1 MASPFGRAHI
11 IVNPRAGRG
20 AVERGWP
27 AVREV
32 LDGDGVAYDVTVTE
46 RPGHGTEAARR
57 AVEGGCTFVVA
68 VGGDGT
74 VHEVVNGLMDDEG
87 PRNPATVLGVVA
99 AGSGCDFVKT
109 FGLPQDPADAARHLL
124 GDTLWGKID
133 VGRIR
138 CEARG
143 GDPITRWFA
152 NIAEAGIGAEVV
164 DAASRMPK
172 FLGGS
177 VYRIAALKTLARFK
191 PKSAHVAMRGRETR
205 GKHGEDETLSEL
217 GRDGT
222 WSMLVVANGQFFG
235 GGMRVAP
242 RAVPG
247 DGLFEGRGREG
258 HAEDVQGRAHPEPL
272 HPGVSRRACAGR
284 ERASDPDRSRRRSR
298 RHHAGDVRDRRSG
311 DPDEGLKGRSPW
323 LSACPDSTCSSSSS
337 RNRASTT
344 TWRACRSSIRRR
356 GPGARTACSTT

>member
-1 MASPFGRAHI
+1 
-11 IVNPRAGRG
+11 
-20 AVERGWP
+20 
-27 AVREV
+27 
-32 LDGDGVAYDVTVTE
+32 
-46 RPGHGTEAARR
+46 
-57 AVEGGCTFVVA
+57 
-68 VGGDGT
+68 
-74 VHEVVNGLMDDEG
+74 
-87 PRNPATVLGVVA
+87 
-99 AGSGCDFVKT
+99 
-109 FGLPQDPADAARHLL
+109 
-124 GDTLWGKID
+124 
-133 VGRIR
+133 RIR

-152 NIAEAGIGAEVV
+152 NTAEAGIGAEVV

-247 DGLFEGRGREG
+247 DGLF
-258 HAEDVQGRAHPEPL
+258 DVQISHGP
-272 HPGVSRRACAGR
+272 
-284 ERASDPDRSRRRSR
+284 
-298 RHHAGDVRDRRSG
+298 
-311 DPDEGLKGRSPW
+311 KGEAVKAMQKMFKGEHIPSPYIQEY
-323 LSACPDSTCSSSSS
+323 LA
-337 RNRASTT
+337 
-344 TWRACRSSIRRR
+344 
-356 GPGARTACSTT
+356 ARV